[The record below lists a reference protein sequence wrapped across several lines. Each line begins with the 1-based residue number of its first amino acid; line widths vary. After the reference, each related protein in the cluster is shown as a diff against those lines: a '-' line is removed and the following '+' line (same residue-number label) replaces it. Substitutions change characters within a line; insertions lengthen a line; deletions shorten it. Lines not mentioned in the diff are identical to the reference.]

1 MGFVVEYGYDIDR
14 HIIAPKYIL
23 SLSDFVIDFVT
34 RHNGMVP
41 TATSNRRAFM

>member
-14 HIIAPKYIL
+14 HIIL
-23 SLSDFVIDFVT
+23 SLSVFVIDFVT

-41 TATSNRRAFM
+41 TATSYRRAFM